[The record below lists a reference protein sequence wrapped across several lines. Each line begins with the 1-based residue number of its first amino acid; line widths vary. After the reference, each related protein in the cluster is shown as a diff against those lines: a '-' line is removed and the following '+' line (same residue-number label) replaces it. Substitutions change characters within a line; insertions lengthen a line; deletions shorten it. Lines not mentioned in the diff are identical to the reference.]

1 MAITAVVNTSSAST
15 VTVKPASKYEAVVTV
30 APSANI
36 TLSTLVNVDTS
47 GAEDGEALV
56 YDAANNNYVIK
67 QIEID
72 SNNITNINGGAF

>member
-47 GAEDGEALV
+47 GA
-56 YDAANNNYVIK
+56 
-67 QIEID
+67 
-72 SNNITNINGGAF
+72 

>member
-15 VTVKPASKYEAVVTV
+15 VTIKPASKYEAVVTV

-56 YDAANNNYVIK
+56 YDAANNNYVIR
-67 QIEID
+67 EITFN

>member
-47 GAEDGEALV
+47 GAEDGDALV
-56 YDAANNNYVIK
+56 YDAANNNYVIR
-67 QIEID
+67 EITFN

>member
-36 TLSTLVNVDTS
+36 SLSTVVNVDTS
-47 GAEDGEALV
+47 GAEDGDALV
-56 YDAANNNYVIK
+56 YDAANNNYVIR
-67 QIEID
+67 EITFN

>member
-1 MAITAVVNTSSAST
+1 MAITAVVNTSAAST
-15 VTVKPASKYEAVVTV
+15 VIVKPASKYEAVVTV

-56 YDAANNNYVIK
+56 YDAANNNYVIR
-67 QIEID
+67 EITFN

>member
-47 GAEDGEALV
+47 GAEDGESLV

-67 QIEID
+67 QIEIN

>member
-47 GAEDGEALV
+47 GASDGEALV
-56 YDAANNNYVIK
+56 YDAANNIYVIK
-67 QIEID
+67 EIAID

>member
-47 GAEDGEALV
+47 GAEDGEALD
-56 YDAANNNYVIK
+56 YDAANNNYVIR
-67 QIEID
+67 EITFN

>member
-47 GAEDGEALV
+47 GASDGEALV
-56 YDAANNNYVIK
+56 YDAANNIYVIK
-67 QIEID
+67 NIEID

>member
-36 TLSTLVNVDTS
+36 TLSTVVNVDTS

-56 YDAANNNYVIK
+56 YDAANNNYVIR
-67 QIEID
+67 EITFN

>member
-30 APSANI
+30 TPSANI
-36 TLSTLVNVDTS
+36 SLSTLVNVDTS

-56 YDAANNNYVIK
+56 YDAANNNYVIR
-67 QIEID
+67 EITFN

>member
-15 VTVKPASKYEAVVTV
+15 VTIKPASKYEAVVTV

-47 GAEDGEALV
+47 GAQDGEALV
-56 YDAANNNYVIK
+56 YNAANNNYVIR
-67 QIEID
+67 EITFN

>member
-47 GAEDGEALV
+47 GASDGEALV
-56 YDAANNNYVIK
+56 YDAANNIYVIK
-67 QIEID
+67 EIAIN

>member
-56 YDAANNNYVIK
+56 YDAANINYVIR
-67 QIEID
+67 EITFN

>member
-36 TLSTLVNVDTS
+36 SLSTLVNVDTS
-47 GAEDGEALV
+47 GAEVGEALV
-56 YDAANNNYVIK
+56 YDAANNIYVIK
-67 QIEID
+67 NIEID

>member
-15 VTVKPASKYEAVVTV
+15 VTVKPASKYEAFVTV

-56 YDAANNNYVIK
+56 YDAANNNYVIR
-67 QIEID
+67 EITFN